1 MNYFEQ
7 YLIEN
12 NLDFEDYCIT
22 ASSVLSLYGLREGKD
37 LDYLHFNPHIIKG
50 HPDISSHNEYG
61 VERYSK
67 HKDDIIFNPENH
79 FYYGNLKVASLEIV
93 KALKEKRGEEKDY
106 IDINLINKVI

>member
-1 MNYFEQ
+1 M
-7 YLIEN
+7 
-12 NLDFEDYCIT
+12 
-22 ASSVLSLYGLREGKD
+22 YGLREGKD
-37 LDYLHFNPHIIKG
+37 LDYLHFSPHIIQG
-50 HPDISSHNEYG
+50 HQDVSSHNEYG